1 MKKRRRMGYVAVR
14 PSDYVVHSRRGR
26 VIRQGMGRSFF
37 YLPATDRFCILPC
50 TNNSIGFCADQITR
64 ENQGVEVTGFAIWK
78 IAHPE
83 ATWLRFDF
91 DGERD
96 PIEAIGQYLKDVVES
111 AIRHQVANMSI
122 EDVLRKRATIILELK
137 RELAYITGQWGLE
150 IDTIEVKGVKIMS
163 SELFANLQ
171 ARYRDAV
178 RLESETSTISTE
190 RAIEEQRIAQQ
201 EELAAR
207 RADADAREA
216 ERRHEAE
223 LAALRLQTERE
234 AARLAEKDRLKGK
247 EAALALARTQKA
259 CAQRLEELAALTG
272 TKDAEAAL
280 QAADQALELQAGEHR
295 SAMAAMAAG
304 DERTRLEALN
314 TEGAVQALFRS
325 LPSVAGVL
333 QGAQVNLGDDALRVL
348 VQGLRRVLGTR
359 PVGRTRR
366 GSEAA

>member
-96 PIEAIGQYLKDVVES
+96 PIEAIGQYLKDVVEV

-150 IDTIEVKGVKIMS
+150 GDRHHRSQGREDHV
-163 SELFANLQ
+163 F
-171 ARYRDAV
+171 RAV
-178 RLESETSTISTE
+178 CEPPGPVPG
-190 RAIEEQRIAQQ
+190 
-201 EELAAR
+201 R
-207 RADADAREA
+207 RA
-216 ERRHEAE
+216 
-223 LAALRLQTERE
+223 
-234 AARLAEKDRLKGK
+234 
-247 EAALALARTQKA
+247 
-259 CAQRLEELAALTG
+259 
-272 TKDAEAAL
+272 
-280 QAADQALELQAGEHR
+280 AGERDQHHQHR
-295 SAMAAMAAG
+295 AG
-304 DERTRLEALN
+304 D
-314 TEGAVQALFRS
+314 
-325 LPSVAGVL
+325 
-333 QGAQVNLGDDALRVL
+333 
-348 VQGLRRVLGTR
+348 
-359 PVGRTRR
+359 
-366 GSEAA
+366 